1 MYKKYG
7 DHPNNFQFPKTANF
21 LDFLGRK
28 CSFQKESV
36 VCGRRIG
43 IRKGSGDI
51 VYYPRHEDP
60 SYSLS
65 CPKNRQEKNNNSE
78 YWYPVEEHRW
88 IDWMLSRTRAA
99 IFLECSDV

>member
-1 MYKKYG
+1 MTGIHDIQHSIDKRGKVTN
-7 DHPNNFQFPKTANF
+7 PAV
-21 LDFLGRK
+21 GRLEREK

-43 IRKGSGDI
+43 IRIGSRDI

-65 CPKNRQEKNNNSE
+65 CPENKQENNNNTE
-78 YWYPVEEHRW
+78 YW
-88 IDWMLSRTRAA
+88 
-99 IFLECSDV
+99 